1 MKDSLPTINT
11 NFEYHSMDNEK
22 AERMLTG
29 PPARRARPLAFGA
42 LTVALLYFL
51 WTANVHQLFMDCGM
65 QAQPAGT
72 NHAKDIVSV
81 SDHKPI
87 PLEAHIMSKCK
98 FNRFAIHFSY
108 IAPEYF
114 FHRQL
119 LTP

>member
-11 NFEYHSMDNEK
+11 DFAYHSMDNEK
-22 AERMLTG
+22 TERMLTG

-42 LTVALLYFL
+42 LTVALLYFF
-51 WTANVHQLFMDCGM
+51 WTTNVHQLLMGCGM
-65 QAQPAGT
+65 QPQPVGL
-72 NHAKDIVSV
+72 NNAKDVASV

-98 FNRFAIHFSY
+98 FNQFTMHFAC

-114 FHRQL
+114 FDRQL
-119 LTP
+119 LTS